1 MQAGQFDRVITIQ
14 APTTTVD
21 ANGTPQKTWATFWTG
36 YAQLLQ
42 LSRQEFMLRDLGE
55 TTEVVAVYRIRYV
68 AGVTLA
74 MQVVHAGQSGSTTYR
89 IADVRELGRHE
100 YLELKCIA
108 VTA

>member
-1 MQAGQFDRVITIQ
+1 MSAGKFDRIITIQ
-14 APTTTVD
+14 APTVAID

-42 LSRQEFMLRDLGE
+42 LSRQEFMLKDLGE
-55 TTEVVAVYRIRYV
+55 TTETVAVYRIRYV

-74 MQVVHAGQSGSTTYR
+74 MQIVHTGQSGSTTYR

-100 YLELKCIA
+100 YLELKGIA
-108 VTA
+108 VTS